1 MGNFISKLK
10 NWAIRAGL
18 QFPKDRRWNFFF
30 QMAHW
35 AKTWKKC
42 NLKRL
47 FRWLQD
53 KYLKDQNQNFL
64 KFIYL
69 FSIGSDP
76 SSGRRL
82 HLGCSAQISITLSLW
97 GKCFKIAIFCCFI
110 ALCGWEA
117 TTRWCVPLNYW
128 NQFFYYTPCEER
140 EEEEGSVRRCLCF
153 SIIINV

>member
-1 MGNFISKLK
+1 MTLLGNFISKLK

-18 QFPKDRRWNFFF
+18 QFPKDRRWNFFSRW
-30 QMAHW
+30 HIEL
-35 AKTWKKC
+35 KLGKKC
-42 NLKRL
+42 NKDCSG
-47 FRWLQD
+47 RWLQD
-53 KYLKDQNQNFL
+53 KYLKDQNILNF
-64 KFIYL
+64 FYF

-82 HLGCSAQISITLSLW
+82 LRSNFSHFKSLRQMFQN
-97 GKCFKIAIFCCFI
+97 CNFCCFI

-128 NQFFYYTPCEER
+128 NQFFYNTPCEERR

>member
-18 QFPKDRRWNFFF
+18 QFPKDRRWNFFSRW
-30 QMAHW
+30 HIEL
-35 AKTWKKC
+35 KLGKKC
-42 NLKRL
+42 N
-47 FRWLQD
+47 
-53 KYLKDQNQNFL
+53 KDCSGGCRINTSKIKNKIFWKNFFCFQL
-64 KFIYL
+64 DQIY
-69 FSIGSDP
+69 P
-76 SSGRRL
+76 SSGSGL
-82 HLGCSAQISITLSLW
+82 LCSNFSHFKSLRQMFQN
-97 GKCFKIAIFCCFI
+97 CNFCCFI

-128 NQFFYYTPCEER
+128 NQFFYNTPCEERR